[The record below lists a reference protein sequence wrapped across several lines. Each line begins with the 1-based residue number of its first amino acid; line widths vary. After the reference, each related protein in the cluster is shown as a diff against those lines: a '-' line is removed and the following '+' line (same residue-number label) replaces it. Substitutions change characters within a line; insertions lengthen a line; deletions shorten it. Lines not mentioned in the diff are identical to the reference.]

1 MSNNKTIQL
10 NPIFFPGSGSKSLTP
25 KRQKKEKPQVTVK
38 PNKMKKQLLAKIK
51 DFQNKTE
58 NAELVKQEKEKEEF
72 NVEFADEFNKSLNF
86 LSELANQRKH
96 KPKRNETLKKGKIEQ
111 AVHLQISTELP
122 EELRDI
128 KKMEPV
134 KVEHVKAQHVKVQ
147 QPVKEQQQPVKAQHV
162 KAQPVK
168 AQHVKV
174 QQQPPVQVKV
184 QPQTQPVKVEQPTA
198 SINDN
203 IIINN
208 SKPPPGYS
216 NLKGGSKPTYRQYHN
231 KTQKN
236 YGHEHVIKP
245 LIQIENAN
253 DDNDINPVN
262 PVNPVNHVNH
272 VNHVK
277 PNNVKP
283 PRFKK
288 RITRTLKYSLGKH
301 KNGTVSVLIKNAKTR
316 RKIQTE
322 QALLKQKSI
331 SDIKIYLREKNLLK
345 VGSEVPNDVLRQI
358 YENAI
363 LAGDVTN
370 KSKDTLIHNY
380 FNEK

>member
-10 NPIFFPGSGSKSLTP
+10 NPIFLSGSGGSKSLTP

-51 DFQNKTE
+51 DFQNKSE
-58 NAELVKQEKEKEEF
+58 QAEVIKQEKDKDKEEF
-72 NVEFADEFNKSLNF
+72 DVEFADEFNKSLNF

-96 KPKRNETLKKGKIEQ
+96 KPKRNETLKKGKVEQ

-128 KKMEPV
+128 KKKEPV
-134 KVEHVKAQHVKVQ
+134 KAQQPVKVQHVKAQQQPVKVQQEPIKVQ
-147 QPVKEQQQPVKAQHV
+147 QPVKVQQQQPI
-162 KAQPVK
+162 
-168 AQHVKV
+168 KV
-174 QQQPPVQVKV
+174 QQAQPI
-184 QPQTQPVKVEQPTA
+184 KVEQPPA
-198 SINDN
+198 IINEN

-236 YGHEHVIKP
+236 YGHEPAVKP
-245 LIQIENAN
+245 LIQIENS
-253 DDNDINPVN
+253 
-262 PVNPVNHVNH
+262 NHDVIP
-272 VNHVK
+272 VK
-277 PNNVKP
+277 PTTVKP